1 MKSEEEESTE
11 LRISFN
17 PKPKPQT
24 HYYHLSYHHLST
36 KKKSSSYPKLQVKIH
51 ETMPTQY
58 DALAGK
64 ESDECEDIAVQNVR
78 SYEDLSITR
87 IDEETVLNAV
97 YADEFSTKEG
107 PWGSRILCVK
117 VQPLDTEPSKIGS
130 QLT

>member
-1 MKSEEEESTE
+1 
-11 LRISFN
+11 
-17 PKPKPQT
+17 
-24 HYYHLSYHHLST
+24 
-36 KKKSSSYPKLQVKIH
+36 
-51 ETMPTQY
+51 MPTQY